1 MTDEPLHSIPFH
13 SSSSS
18 QGSPPLD
25 FQPDNCD
32 GLFILSNI
40 TLSAA
45 TDIAGQDTRC
55 SVRTM
60 TDAYTER
67 AQRIRQTLTVRL
79 VGLGDRGRR
88 RREEDGQ
95 PDELLRRRQ
104 GQGAP
109 SSSHCAPRG
118 ARRGSAESVQA
129 ETPTRVRRRSP
140 PPLSHGFMGDTGLAV
155 GKYGLSKIRRRRK
168 RRGTEMERNRRHWS
182 SESVAK
188 PLL

>member
-95 PDELLRRRQ
+95 PDELLRRRRQ

-118 ARRGSAESVQA
+118 ARRGSAESVQE
-129 ETPTRVRRRSP
+129 ETPTRVRRLISSAF
-140 PPLSHGFMGDTGLAV
+140 LSWIHGDTGLAV
-155 GKYGLSKIRRRRK
+155 GKCGLPKIRRRR
-168 RRGTEMERNRRHWS
+168 TEMERDHRHWS